1 MIKSPTLTGLVQQ
14 LCPIRHSRVYMT
26 ARGWEL
32 SLRAHG
38 QCGKPALA
46 VQTLLEEKNVAVG
59 RKLHSKK
66 ASIWSS
72 HLAQHQQGVLRIL

>member
-14 LCPIRHSRVYMT
+14 LCPIRHSRVYMN

-38 QCGKPALA
+38 QSGKPALA
-46 VQTLLEEKNVAVG
+46 VQNLLEDRMSLSVG
-59 RKLHSKK
+59 NSTARKLPSEAH
-66 ASIWSS
+66 
-72 HLAQHQQGVLRIL
+72 ILLNISRES

>member
-38 QCGKPALA
+38 QSGKACTRSANPPGG
-46 VQTLLEEKNVAVG
+46 QNVAVG
-59 RKLHSKK
+59 RKFHSKK

-72 HLAQHQQGVLRIL
+72 HLAQHQQGVLRIF